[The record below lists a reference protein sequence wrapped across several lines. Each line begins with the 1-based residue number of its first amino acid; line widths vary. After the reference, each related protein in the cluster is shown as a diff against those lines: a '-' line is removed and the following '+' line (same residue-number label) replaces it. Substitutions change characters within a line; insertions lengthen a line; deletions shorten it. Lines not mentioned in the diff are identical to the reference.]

1 MKKKIKNISGVTL
14 IEILI
19 GVVISVVMMAAMFT
33 SYNVVNSTYSQVT
46 DTAKISQAGRETL
59 GMIMRDVRLAGYKY
73 FGDDIPYDPA
83 QHIPILITKQ
93 SLTNPCDKIQIVYGD
108 LKSKNT
114 TPATF
119 DFVRYRITYQCAE
132 DSRID
137 PKGNGSQTYFD
148 TEKLKVLQKK
158 KKYGIKVTQ
167 VVL

>member
-1 MKKKIKNISGVTL
+1 MKKKIKNILGVTL

-19 GVVISVVMMAAMFT
+19 GVVISVIMMAAMFT
-33 SYNVVNSTYSQVT
+33 SYNVVNSTYAQVT

-73 FGDDIPYDPA
+73 FGDNIPYDPV

-93 SLTNPCDKIQIVYGD
+93 SLLNPCDKIEIVYGD

-119 DFVRYRITYQCAE
+119 DFVRYRITYQCAK

-137 PKGNGSQTYFD
+137 PKGNGTQTYFD
-148 TEKLKVLQKK
+148 TEKLRVLQKK
-158 KKYGIKVTQ
+158 KGNMEKR
-167 VVL
+167 

>member
-73 FGDDIPYDPA
+73 FGDDIPYDPKE
-83 QHIPILITKQ
+83 HIPILITKQ
-93 SLTNPCDKIQIVYGD
+93 SLTNPCDKIEIVYGD

-119 DFVRYRITYQCAE
+119 EFVRYRITYQL
-132 DSRID
+132 SLIH
-137 PKGNGSQTYFD
+137 
-148 TEKLKVLQKK
+148 
-158 KKYGIKVTQ
+158 I
-167 VVL
+167 